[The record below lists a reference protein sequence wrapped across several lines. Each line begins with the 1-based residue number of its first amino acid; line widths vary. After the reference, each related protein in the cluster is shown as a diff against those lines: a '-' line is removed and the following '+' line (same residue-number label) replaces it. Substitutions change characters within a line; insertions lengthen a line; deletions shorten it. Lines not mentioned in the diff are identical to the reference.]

1 MTDPD
6 AVDLRTLVCAPIGR
20 DTALT
25 VSLLERAGLP
35 CLPCQSVGEV
45 CDCFLEGAGA
55 ILLTEEALG
64 DPRLDELA
72 ELLAAQP
79 AWSDISILLFAGG
92 RRDEASLRT
101 LRKLEILRN
110 VTLLDRPVR
119 TSAVISTVRAALRGR
134 RRQYQLR
141 DVLVALHKA
150 RADAEEANR
159 LKDEFLATVS
169 HELRTPLNA
178 IMGWVSLLRQA
189 RFDRERVAGVLEIVE
204 RNAKAQAQIIAD
216 VLDIS
221 RMITGRMKLNQAPV
235 SLARAVLDALDA
247 IRPGVLAK
255 GIEVRTDIDEGAIVY
270 GDAERL
276 QQVFWNIFANACKFT
291 PAGGRIDVTLQDG
304 GLWSTVRVT
313 DSGAGISPEFL
324 PCVFD
329 RFRQADQSFTRAH
342 GGLGLGLAIVK
353 HLVEM
358 HGGEVTARSEGV
370 GKGATFEVRLPAGA
384 ESRPAPEG
392 HHAPRA
398 ADPVPAFDL
407 GGRLVL
413 MVDDHEATRDLMRT
427 ILTECG
433 ARVIAVANAAEALAQ
448 FELEAPAAVLADI
461 GMPGEDGLSMI
472 RRIRARPPER
482 GGAVPAVALSAYVRT
497 EDRQAALAAGY
508 DDFVAKP
515 AMPADVVRAI
525 AAVLENGPTESGY
538 NTPRKQSRSR
548 PESPEGG
555 AAACHTRSGRS

>member
-1 MTDPD
+1 MNGPD
-6 AVDLRTLVCAPIGR
+6 ATDLRTLVCAPIGR

-25 VSLLERAGLP
+25 VELIERAGLP
-35 CLPCQSVGEV
+35 CLPCQSVREV
-45 CDCFLEGAGA
+45 CDRFLEGAGA

-64 DPRLDELA
+64 DPNLDELA
-72 ELLAAQP
+72 ELLDAQP

-92 RRDEASLRT
+92 RRDEAALRT

-110 VTLLDRPVR
+110 VTLLDRPMR
-119 TSAVISTVRAALRGR
+119 TSAVISTVQAALRGR
-134 RRQYQLR
+134 RRQYELR
-141 DVLVALHKA
+141 DVLVALHRA

-178 IMGWVSLLRQA
+178 IMGWVALLRQA
-189 RFDRERVAGVLEIVE
+189 RFDRERVASVLEIVE

-235 SLARAVLDALDA
+235 SLARVVLDALDA
-247 IRPGVLAK
+247 IRPGAAAK
-255 GIEVRTDIDEGAIVY
+255 GVEIRTDIDDGVIVH

-291 PAGGRIDVTLQDG
+291 PPGGRIDVALVDRG
-304 GLWSTVRVT
+304 PWSTLRVT
-313 DSGAGISPEFL
+313 DTGAGISPAFL
-324 PCVFD
+324 PYVFD

-353 HLVEM
+353 HLIEM
-358 HGGEVTARSEGV
+358 HGGEVTAHSEGL
-370 GKGATFEVRLPAGA
+370 GKGATFEVRLPAA
-384 ESRPAPEG
+384 TSATVAPAG
-392 HHAPRA
+392 RRTPRA
-398 ADPVPAFDL
+398 ADPIPAFDF

-413 MVDDHEATRDLMRT
+413 MADDHEATRELMRT

-433 ARVIAVANAAEALAQ
+433 ARVIAVANVAEALAQ
-448 FELEAPAAVLADI
+448 FDLEAPAALLADI
-461 GMPGEDGLSMI
+461 GMPGEDGLSLI

-482 GGAVPAVALSAYVRT
+482 GGRVPAVALSAYVRA
-497 EDRQAALAAGY
+497 EDRQAAIAAGY

-515 AMPADVVRAI
+515 AMPADVVGALS
-525 AAVLENGPTESGY
+525 AVLANAPNESGY
-538 NTPRKQSRSR
+538 NTPRKKPARSSA
-548 PESPEGG
+548 P
-555 AAACHTRSGRS
+555 